1 MGTAVDRNGEYGKLY
16 LFIKPRG
23 SLGCAISKR
32 DGFIHSNKYVS
43 LCPKV
48 AELRVTRGGGLFG
61 QITVPFEVRAADTGG
76 KSHDLIDTTDHLT
89 PLHRDYYS

>member
-1 MGTAVDRNGEYGKLY
+1 MHSVD
-16 LFIKPRG
+16 
-23 SLGCAISKR
+23 
-32 DGFIHSNKYVS
+32 SNKYVS

-89 PLHRDYYS
+89 PLHRDDYS